1 MEKYIIDE
9 DDGQSIFIYIPNI
22 LDEKNYN
29 KTRHYLQN
37 INDWKCGKSYN
48 NTFIKRKQ
56 KWFQKDNQYFCKKW
70 KIKQDRWKSHDYNE
84 ILLNLQNI
92 VQSEILKHIKKNK
105 NIQIPN
111 YNSILINY
119 YENGNNLIPPHR
131 DSVDSFGLYPTISLV
146 SIGEKRNLVIER
158 TLKDQLKRDKIN
170 QKLNRTFQLND
181 NSMFIMAGCSQRYWC
196 HSIEK
201 DDSKNERYSFSIRE
215 YL

>member
-1 MEKYIIDE
+1 MEKYVIDE
-9 DDGQSIFIYIPNI
+9 DDGLSIFIYIPNI

-29 KTRHYLQN
+29 KTKNYLQN

-48 NTFIKRKQ
+48 NTLIKRKQ

-70 KIKQDRWKSHDYNE
+70 KMKQDRWKSHNYNE
-84 ILLNLQNI
+84 VLINLQNI
-92 VQSEILKHIKKNK
+92 VQCEILKHIEKDK

-111 YNSILINY
+111 YNSKLINY

-131 DSVDSFGLYPTISLV
+131 DSVDSFGLCPTISLI
-146 SIGEKRNLVIER
+146 SIGAKRNLVIER
-158 TLKDQLKRDKIN
+158 TLKDQLKRDKNKNI
-170 QKLNRTFQLND
+170 LNKTFQLDD

-196 HSIEK
+196 HSIQK
-201 DDSKNERYSFSIRE
+201 DDSKDERYSFSIRE

>member
-22 LDEKNYN
+22 LDENNYN
-29 KTRHYLQN
+29 RTKNYLQN

-70 KIKQDRWKSHDYNE
+70 RIKQDRWKSHDYNDT
-84 ILLNLQNI
+84 LLNLQNI
-92 VQSEILKHIKKNK
+92 VQNEILKHIKKNK

-131 DSVDSFGLYPTISLV
+131 DSIDSFGLYPTISLV

-196 HSIEK
+196 HSIER

>member
-22 LDEKNYN
+22 LNEEIYNNTKN
-29 KTRHYLQN
+29 YLQN
-37 INDWKCGKSYN
+37 IDDWKCGKSYN

-84 ILLNLQNI
+84 VLFNLQNI
-92 VQSEILKHIKKNK
+92 VQKEIRKHIFKSK

-146 SIGEKRNLVIER
+146 SIGAKRKLLIER
-158 TLKDQLKRDKIN
+158 TFKDKLKRDKNNISMN
-170 QKLNRTFQLND
+170 KIFNLDD
-181 NSMFIMAGCSQRYWC
+181 NSMLIMAGCSQRYWC
-196 HSIEK
+196 HSIQK
-201 DDSKNERYSFSIRE
+201 DESKLERYSFSIRE